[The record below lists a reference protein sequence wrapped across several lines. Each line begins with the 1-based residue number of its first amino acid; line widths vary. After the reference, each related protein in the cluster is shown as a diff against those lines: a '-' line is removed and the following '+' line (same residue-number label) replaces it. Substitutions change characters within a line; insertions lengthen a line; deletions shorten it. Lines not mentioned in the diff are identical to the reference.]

1 MMAAVRGSAF
11 LRVFQPIDVFP
22 DGERARWER
31 YIVRREHDL
40 PPAPVYRQRRAAG
53 GRLGLLTSDEDR
65 AQVRLID
72 GRWFVC
78 PSTTR
83 LRVLAG
89 LLSLRETVP
98 GEVAEALVPE
108 AEARRA
114 ARELARIRRR
124 DPRAVPTMLESAWH
138 VPVRCFVLFEDE
150 ERRIV
155 ERTDGEF
162 GAVYWTPL
170 PQARRRARRATRV
183 LDRGGLDGVAGVVRD
198 IDDWLSCFAAGS
210 AVELDY
216 GDAAASA
223 DGIDLDEDHSA
234 AEVQAAL
241 DALEAGDLDRAGG
254 LYQSVAGRWAEAK
267 IRESL
272 N

>member
-1 MMAAVRGSAF
+1 MAAVRGSAY
-11 LRVFQPIDVFP
+11 LRVFQPIDGLP
-22 DGERARWER
+22 NGERARWER
-31 YIVRREHDL
+31 YIVGREQHG
-40 PPAPVYRQRRAAG
+40 PATPVYRQRRAAG
-53 GRLGLLTSDEDR
+53 GRLGLLTADEDR
-65 AQVRLID
+65 AEVRRVD

-78 PSTTR
+78 PSTRR

-124 DPRAVPTMLESAWH
+124 DPKAVPTMLESAWH
-138 VPVRCFVLFEDE
+138 VPVRWFVLFDDQ

-155 ERTDGEF
+155 ESPDGEYR
-162 GAVYWTPL
+162 AYYWPL
-170 PQARRRARRATRV
+170 LQEARRRASRAASI
-183 LDRGGLDGVAGVVRD
+183 LDRGGLDGVASVVRD
-198 IDDWLSCFAAGS
+198 IEEWLSCFPSGS

-216 GDAAASA
+216 GDAAAS
-223 DGIDLDEDHSA
+223 GGWNDLDEDHSA
-234 AEVQAAL
+234 GDVQAAL
-241 DALEAGDLDRAGG
+241 DALEARDLDRAGE
-254 LYQSVAGRWAEAK
+254 LYQAVAERWAEAK

>member
-1 MMAAVRGSAF
+1 MGIVRGSAY

-22 DGERARWER
+22 DGERTRWER
-31 YIVRREHDL
+31 YIVRREHDVPL
-40 PPAPVYRQRRAAG
+40 APVYRQRRAAG

-65 AQVRLID
+65 AQVRLIE

-114 ARELARIRRR
+114 ARELARIRRQ

-138 VPVRCFVLFEDE
+138 VPVRWFVLFEDA

-155 ERTDGEF
+155 ERPDGEF
-162 GAVYWTPL
+162 RAFYWTSL
-170 PQARRRARRATRV
+170 SEARRRARRATRV
-183 LDRGGLDGVAGVVRD
+183 LDGGGLDGVAAVIRD
-198 IDDWLSCFAAGS
+198 IDDWLSCFPAGS

-216 GDAAASA
+216 GDAGAS
-223 DGIDLDEDHSA
+223 GGWNDLDEDHSA
-234 AEVQAAL
+234 GEIQSAL
-241 DALEAGDLDRAGG
+241 DALEAGDLDRAGD
-254 LYQSVAGRWAEAK
+254 LYQTVAGRWAEAK